1 MFASPYKQELVDYK
15 ALLCVSVLAGITQES
30 FFHAEMVGAP
40 IHESQTEI
48 RDFVEVR
55 VVGKCD
61 GSCREHHPGQVRK
74 MMSVSEEL
82 RLAITSADGFRE
94 AVQ

>member
-1 MFASPYKQELVDYK
+1 MYASPYRQELMGYK
-15 ALLCVSVLAGITQES
+15 ALLCVSVLTGMTEER

-40 IHESQTEI
+40 ILESQTEI
-48 RDFVEVR
+48 KDFVEVR

-61 GSCREHHPGQVRK
+61 GSCRENHPGQVRK

-82 RLAITSADGFRE
+82 RLAITCDDGFNE
-94 AVQ
+94 AVH

>member
-1 MFASPYKQELVDYK
+1 MYASPYRQELMGYK
-15 ALLCVSVLAGITQES
+15 ALLCVSVLAGMTEER

-40 IHESQTEI
+40 ILESQTEI
-48 RDFVEVR
+48 KDFAEVR

-61 GSCREHHPGQVRK
+61 GSCREHHPGQMRK
-74 MMSVSEEL
+74 MMHVSEEL
-82 RLAITSADGFRE
+82 RLAITRANGFNE